1 MGLNFEKGNI
11 VLDPIYIRHLQQNAW
26 FSQLTEPFQQFVIE
40 HGKKLVIEKNA
51 AVFHAQD
58 QFDGV
63 YGVLEGS
70 ISLGYI
76 DVNGN
81 EAIAAIAEPIMWFGE
96 ISLID
101 NQPRSHDAIAL
112 KKSVVLQIPGEPLK
126 EFLLKNPYYW
136 YYFALLT
143 SQKLRYVF
151 LEQIAIQ
158 TQTISQRLAQRLLFI
173 LEGYGNRAAINDLNI
188 QISQDQLANMLTVS
202 RQTVNQELNH
212 FEKQGVIQLGFKKIQ
227 VIDLNKLKLLSKKG
241 TLID

>member
-1 MGLNFEKGNI
+1 
-11 VLDPIYIRHLQQNAW
+11 VLEPLYIQHLKENLWFRHLA
-26 FSQLTEPFQQFVIE
+26 EPFQNFIIE
-40 HGKKLVIEKNA
+40 HGKKYSVEKNA

-58 QFDGV
+58 RFDGV

-101 NQPRSHDAIAL
+101 QQPRSHDAIAL
-112 KKSVVLQIPGEPLK
+112 KKSVVLQIPAQALND
-126 EFLLKNPYYW
+126 FLLKNPYYW

-158 TQTISQRLAQRLLFI
+158 TQSISQRLAQRLLFI
-173 LEGYGNRAAINDLNI
+173 LEGYGNRSMIQDFNI

-202 RQTVNQELNH
+202 RQTINHELNQ
-212 FEKQGVIQLGFKKIQ
+212 FEKQGVIQLGFKKIT
-227 VIDLNKLKLLSKKG
+227 VIDLDRLRQFATLNDLK
-241 TLID
+241 T

>member
-1 MGLNFEKGNI
+1 MLEAT
-11 VLDPIYIRHLQQNAW
+11 YIKHLQQNSW
-26 FSQLTEPFQQFVIE
+26 FNQLTEAFQQFIIQHSRKYTV
-40 HGKKLVIEKNA
+40 EKNA
-51 AVFHAQD
+51 AVFNAQD
-58 QFDGV
+58 PFDGV
-63 YGVLEGS
+63 YAVLEGS

-101 NQPRSHDAIAL
+101 KQVRSHDAIAL
-112 KKSVVLQIPGEPLK
+112 RKSVILQIPAQPLNDI
-126 EFLLKNPYYW
+126 LAQYPYYW

-158 TQTISQRLAQRLLFI
+158 TQSLAQRLAQRLLFI
-173 LEGYGNRAAINDLNI
+173 LEGYGNRASINDLNI

-202 RQTVNQELNH
+202 RQTINQTLNL
-212 FEKQGVIQLGFKKIQ
+212 FEKQGVIQLGFKKIE
-227 VIDLNKLKLLSKKG
+227 VIDLEKLITLSKVGDLK
-241 TLID
+241 D

>member
-1 MGLNFEKGNI
+1 
-11 VLDPIYIRHLQQNAW
+11 VLDSIYIHHLQQNSW
-26 FSQLTEPFQQFVIE
+26 FSHLEEPFQQFVVE

-58 QFDGV
+58 QFNGV

-101 NQPRSHDAIAL
+101 QQPRSHDAIAL
-112 KKSVVLQIPGEPLK
+112 KKSVVLQIPAEPLK
-126 EFLLKNPYYW
+126 DFLLKNPYYW
-136 YYFALLT
+136 YFFALLT

-158 TQTISQRLAQRLLFI
+158 TQSISQRLAQRLLFI
-173 LEGYGNRAAINDLNI
+173 LEGYGNRSSIQDLNI
-188 QISQDQLANMLTVS
+188 QISQDQLANMLTIS
-202 RQTVNQELNH
+202 RQTVNQELNA
-212 FEKQGVIQLGFKKIQ
+212 FEKQGIIQLGFKKIQ
-227 VIDLNKLKLLSKKG
+227 VIDFKKLKLLSTKG
-241 TLID
+241 TLMD